1 MVHIAYKRN
10 NVLRSAFV
18 SLQTLFY
25 AGFHLAIALRVITD
39 CLWKTC
45 GKLYPLQFRHASRF
59 NSVRSKNPPRCKSGK
74 GGFEVCYLF
83 DLLGGVSLNE
93 RIYLSGINVIQKE
106 QQASLSI
113 TIISQRTKMQYIY
126 LTGVQYYLL
135 SFDFQT

>member
-1 MVHIAYKRN
+1 M
-10 NVLRSAFV
+10 
-18 SLQTLFY
+18 
-25 AGFHLAIALRVITD
+25 
-39 CLWKTC
+39 
-45 GKLYPLQFRHASRF
+45 PHASIP
-59 NSVRSKNPPRCKSGK
+59 SDPKTHPDVRVWRVGLM
-74 GGFEVCYLF
+74 VCYLF